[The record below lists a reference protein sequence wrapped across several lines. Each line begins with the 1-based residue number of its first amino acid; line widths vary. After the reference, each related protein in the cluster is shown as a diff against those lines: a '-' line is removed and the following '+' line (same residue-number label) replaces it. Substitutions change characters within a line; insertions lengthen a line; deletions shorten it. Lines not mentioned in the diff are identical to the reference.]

1 MTTQRTGEQRIGG
14 PQVGLTGDEALEMA
28 QALPGVVTRPSGDY
42 TAVRVSG
49 KGFGYLLPD
58 GSRLMVKATLD
69 EQAAWVAEDPDTY
82 SATHTS
88 GRFGWIMVRLDR
100 ARPDELSELITEGWR
115 LTAPVRL
122 FRSVR

>member
-1 MTTQRTGEQRIGG
+1 MG
-14 PQVGLTGDEALEMA
+14 VTGDEALEMA
-28 QALPGVVTRPSGDY
+28 QALPGVVALPSGDY

-58 GSRLMVKATLD
+58 GSALMVKATLD
-69 EQAAWVAEDPDTY
+69 EQAAWVAEDPETY

-88 GRFGWIMVRLDR
+88 GRYGWILVRLDR

-115 LTAPVRL
+115 LTAPARL
-122 FRSVR
+122 ARSVP

>member
-1 MTTQRTGEQRIGG
+1 MTHSAGVTAE
-14 PQVGLTGDEALEMA
+14 EALEIA
-28 QALPGVVTRPSGDY
+28 LALPGVSSRPSGDY

-69 EQAAWVAEDPDTY
+69 EQAAWVAEDPATY

-88 GRFGWIMVRLDR
+88 GRYGWIMVRLAGVERD
-100 ARPDELSELITEGWR
+100 DLSELITEGWR
-115 LTAPVRL
+115 LTAPARL
-122 FRSVR
+122 IRSAR